1 MIKRHTFKRP
11 TGGGF
16 ALLTALVALCVSA
29 CGNLAP
35 TYQRP
40 AAPVPAQWPGSPTS
54 TAQSAATA
62 TDTAVPAAEL
72 AWQDYLSDDALQQVI
87 LLALERNRD
96 LRIALLN
103 VELARA
109 QLGLRRADQLPT
121 VNASASGSRAPN
133 SAGGITSV
141 YNAGLTVTAYELDFF
156 DRVANLKDQALAQY
170 LASEEGSRTARIGL
184 IATVAQTWLTLL
196 ADEELLSLSRQ
207 TLTSRDATLAL
218 VQLRFQHGAASALE
232 LSIARSLAES
242 ARVTLAQQQR
252 QRALDEN
259 ALTLL
264 MGQRLPA
271 LLRRQL
277 QPGHLTRQQLKNL
290 PADLPSDLL
299 QRRPDIRQAEQLLVA
314 SNAGI
319 GAARAAFFPRI
330 SLTTGA
336 GTVSN
341 ALTGLFSGGS
351 WGFSFAPQLVLPLLD
366 GGRTQAQLDAALTG
380 QNVAIAQYDR
390 TVQTAFR
397 EVADALASRDAWVR
411 QLAAQQAQT
420 DAEADR
426 LRLTDLR
433 LQNGAASQL
442 EWLDA
447 ERSVF
452 AARQSLVQTRLA
464 GLQNQI
470 TLYKALGGGDLAV
483 GR

>member
-1 MIKRHTFKRP
+1 MTKRP
-11 TGGGF
+11 PGSGLVPL
-16 ALLTALVALCVSA
+16 AVLVALCVSA
-29 CGNLAP
+29 CGSLAP

-40 AAPVPAQWPGSPTS
+40 PAPVPAQWPGSQTS
-54 TAQSAATA
+54 TAQPAATVA
-62 TDTAVPAAEL
+62 DTTVPAAEL
-72 AWQDYLSDDALQQVI
+72 AWQDYLTDDALQQVI
-87 LLALERNRD
+87 TFALAHNRD

-121 VNASASGSRAPN
+121 VNASAGGSRAPN
-133 SAGGITSV
+133 SAGGITSM
-141 YNAGLTVTAYELDFF
+141 YSAGLTVTAYELDFF

-207 TLTSRDATLAL
+207 ALTSRDATLAL

-264 MGQRLPA
+264 MGQPLPA

-336 GTVSN
+336 GMVSN

-366 GGRTQAQLDAALTG
+366 GGRNQAQLDAALTG

-397 EVADALASRDAWVR
+397 EVADALASRDAWIR
-411 QLAAQQAQT
+411 QLTAQQAQT

-433 LQNGAASQL
+433 LQNGAASLL

-470 TLYKALGGGDLAV
+470 TLYKALGGGDLVV

>member
-1 MIKRHTFKRP
+1 MTKRP
-11 TGGGF
+11 FSSGL
-16 ALLTALVALCVSA
+16 AVLTVLCLSA
-29 CGNLAP
+29 CGSLAP

-40 AAPVPAQWPGSPTS
+40 EAPVPAQWPGSQTPARDPASSTS
-54 TAQSAATA
+54 ATPATA
-62 TDTAVPAAEL
+62 AAASLPAAEL

-87 LLALERNRD
+87 ALALAHNRD

-103 VELARA
+103 VEQARA

-196 ADEELLSLSRQ
+196 ADEELLSLSQQ
-207 TLTSRDATLAL
+207 TLTSRDATLDL
-218 VQLRFQHGAASALE
+218 VQLRYQHGAASALD

-242 ARVTLAQQQR
+242 ARATLAQQQR

-264 MGQRLPA
+264 MGQPLPA
-271 LLRRQL
+271 SV
-277 QPGHLTRQQLKNL
+277 RQQLLPGQLARQQLRDL

-299 QRRPDIRQAEQLLVA
+299 QRRPDIRQAEQQLIGA
-314 SNAGI
+314 NAGI

-341 ALTGLFSGGS
+341 ALTGLFKGGS
-351 WGFSFAPQLVLPLLD
+351 WGFSLAPQLVLPLLD
-366 GGRTQAQLDAALTG
+366 GGRNQAQLDTAVAG
-380 QNVAIAQYDR
+380 RDIAIAQYDR
-390 TVQTAFR
+390 AIQTAFR

-411 QLAAQQAQT
+411 QLTAQQRQT
-420 DAEADR
+420 DAESDR

-433 LQNGAASQL
+433 LQNGASSLL

-470 TLYKALGGGDLAV
+470 TLYKVLGGGDLAA

>member
-1 MIKRHTFKRP
+1 MTKRP
-11 TGGGF
+11 PGSGLVPL
-16 ALLTALVALCVSA
+16 AVLVALCVSA
-29 CGNLAP
+29 CGSLAP

-40 AAPVPAQWPGSPTS
+40 PAPVPAQWPGSQTS
-54 TAQSAATA
+54 TAQPAATVA
-62 TDTAVPAAEL
+62 DTTVPAAEL
-72 AWQDYLSDDALQQVI
+72 AWQDYLTDDALQQVI
-87 LLALERNRD
+87 TFALAHNRD

-121 VNASASGSRAPN
+121 VNASAGGSRAPN
-133 SAGGITSV
+133 SAGGITSM
-141 YNAGLTVTAYELDFF
+141 YSAGLTVTAYELDFF

-207 TLTSRDATLAL
+207 ALTSRDATLAL

-264 MGQRLPA
+264 MGQPLPA

-336 GTVSN
+336 GMVSN

-366 GGRTQAQLDAALTG
+366 GGRNQAQLDAALTG

-397 EVADALASRDAWVR
+397 EVADALASRDVWVR

-433 LQNGAASQL
+433 LQNGAASLL

-470 TLYKALGGGDLAV
+470 TLYKALGGGDLVV

>member
-1 MIKRHTFKRP
+1 MTKRP
-11 TGGGF
+11 PGSGLVPL
-16 ALLTALVALCVSA
+16 AVLVALCVSA
-29 CGNLAP
+29 CGSLAP

-40 AAPVPAQWPGSPTS
+40 PAPVPAQWPGSQTS
-54 TAQSAATA
+54 TAQPAATVA
-62 TDTAVPAAEL
+62 DTTVPAAEL
-72 AWQDYLSDDALQQVI
+72 AWQDYLTDDALQQVI
-87 LLALERNRD
+87 TFALAHNRD

-121 VNASASGSRAPN
+121 VNASAGGSRAPN
-133 SAGGITSV
+133 SAGGITSM
-141 YNAGLTVTAYELDFF
+141 YSAGLTVTAYELDFF

-207 TLTSRDATLAL
+207 ALTSRDATLAL

-264 MGQRLPA
+264 MGQPLPA

-336 GTVSN
+336 GMVSN

-366 GGRTQAQLDAALTG
+366 GGRNQAQLDAALTG

-433 LQNGAASQL
+433 LQNGAASLL

-470 TLYKALGGGDLAV
+470 TLYKALGGGDLVV

>member
-1 MIKRHTFKRP
+1 
-11 TGGGF
+11 
-16 ALLTALVALCVSA
+16 
-29 CGNLAP
+29 
-35 TYQRP
+35 
-40 AAPVPAQWPGSPTS
+40 VPAQWPGSQTS
-54 TAQSAATA
+54 TAQPAATVA
-62 TDTAVPAAEL
+62 DTTVPAAEL
-72 AWQDYLSDDALQQVI
+72 AWQDYLTDDALQQVI
-87 LLALERNRD
+87 TFALAHNRD

-121 VNASASGSRAPN
+121 VNASAGGSRAPN
-133 SAGGITSV
+133 SAGGITSM
-141 YNAGLTVTAYELDFF
+141 YSAGLTVTAYELDFF

-207 TLTSRDATLAL
+207 ALTSRDATLAL

-264 MGQRLPA
+264 MGQPLPA

-336 GTVSN
+336 GMVSN

-366 GGRTQAQLDAALTG
+366 GGRNQAQLDAALTG

-397 EVADALASRDAWVR
+397 EVADALASRDVWVR

-433 LQNGAASQL
+433 LQNGAASLL

-470 TLYKALGGGDLAV
+470 TLYKALGGGDLVV

>member
-1 MIKRHTFKRP
+1 MTKRP
-11 TGGGF
+11 PGSGLVPL
-16 ALLTALVALCVSA
+16 AVLVALCVSA
-29 CGNLAP
+29 CGSLAP

-40 AAPVPAQWPGSPTS
+40 PAPVPAQWPGSQTS
-54 TAQSAATA
+54 TAQPAATVA
-62 TDTAVPAAEL
+62 ATAVPAAEL
-72 AWQDYLSDDALQQVI
+72 AWQDYLTDDALQQVI
-87 LLALERNRD
+87 TFALAHNRD

-121 VNASASGSRAPN
+121 VNASAGGSRAPN
-133 SAGGITSV
+133 SAGGITSM
-141 YNAGLTVTAYELDFF
+141 YSAGLTVTAYELDFF

-207 TLTSRDATLAL
+207 ALTSRDATLAL

-242 ARVTLAQQQR
+242 ARVTLTQQQR

-264 MGQRLPA
+264 MGQPLPA

-366 GGRTQAQLDAALTG
+366 GGRNQAQLDAALTG

-433 LQNGAASQL
+433 LQNGAASLL

-470 TLYKALGGGDLAV
+470 TLYKALGGGDLVV

>member
-1 MIKRHTFKRP
+1 
-11 TGGGF
+11 
-16 ALLTALVALCVSA
+16 
-29 CGNLAP
+29 
-35 TYQRP
+35 
-40 AAPVPAQWPGSPTS
+40 VPAQWPGSQTS
-54 TAQSAATA
+54 TAQPAATVA
-62 TDTAVPAAEL
+62 DTTVPAAEL
-72 AWQDYLSDDALQQVI
+72 AWQDYLTDDALQQVI
-87 LLALERNRD
+87 TFALAHNRD

-121 VNASASGSRAPN
+121 VNASAGGSRAPN
-133 SAGGITSV
+133 SAGGITSM
-141 YNAGLTVTAYELDFF
+141 YSAGLTVTAYELDFF

-207 TLTSRDATLAL
+207 ALTSRDATLAL

-264 MGQRLPA
+264 MGQPLPA

-336 GTVSN
+336 GMVSN

-366 GGRTQAQLDAALTG
+366 GGRNQAQLDAALTG

-397 EVADALASRDAWVR
+397 EVADALASRDAWIR
-411 QLAAQQAQT
+411 QLTAQQAQT

-433 LQNGAASQL
+433 LQNGAASLL

-470 TLYKALGGGDLAV
+470 TLYKALGGGDLVV

>member
-1 MIKRHTFKRP
+1 
-11 TGGGF
+11 
-16 ALLTALVALCVSA
+16 
-29 CGNLAP
+29 
-35 TYQRP
+35 
-40 AAPVPAQWPGSPTS
+40 
-54 TAQSAATA
+54 
-62 TDTAVPAAEL
+62 
-72 AWQDYLSDDALQQVI
+72 
-87 LLALERNRD
+87 
-96 LRIALLN
+96 
-103 VELARA
+103 
-109 QLGLRRADQLPT
+109 
-121 VNASASGSRAPN
+121 
-133 SAGGITSV
+133 
-141 YNAGLTVTAYELDFF
+141 
-156 DRVANLKDQALAQY
+156 
-170 LASEEGSRTARIGL
+170 
-184 IATVAQTWLTLL
+184 
-196 ADEELLSLSRQ
+196 
-207 TLTSRDATLAL
+207 
-218 VQLRFQHGAASALE
+218 
-232 LSIARSLAES
+232 
-242 ARVTLAQQQR
+242 
-252 QRALDEN
+252 
-259 ALTLL
+259 
-264 MGQRLPA
+264 MGQPLPA

-336 GTVSN
+336 GMVSN

-366 GGRTQAQLDAALTG
+366 GGRNQAQLDAALTG

-397 EVADALASRDAWVR
+397 EVADALASRDAWIR
-411 QLAAQQAQT
+411 QLTAQQAQT

-433 LQNGAASQL
+433 LQNGAASLL

-470 TLYKALGGGDLAV
+470 TLYKALGGGDLVV

>member
-1 MIKRHTFKRP
+1 MTKRP
-11 TGGGF
+11 PGSGLVPL
-16 ALLTALVALCVSA
+16 AVLVALCVSA
-29 CGNLAP
+29 CGSLAP

-40 AAPVPAQWPGSPTS
+40 PAPVPAQWPGSQTS
-54 TAQSAATA
+54 TAEPAATVA
-62 TDTAVPAAEL
+62 DTAVPAAEL
-72 AWQDYLSDDALQQVI
+72 AWQDYLTDDALQQVI
-87 LLALERNRD
+87 TFALAHNRD

-207 TLTSRDATLAL
+207 ALTSRDATLAL

-264 MGQRLPA
+264 MGQPLPA

-336 GTVSN
+336 GMVSN

-366 GGRTQAQLDAALTG
+366 GGRNQAQLDAALTG

-397 EVADALASRDAWVR
+397 EVADALASRDAWIR
-411 QLAAQQAQT
+411 QLTAQQAQT

-433 LQNGAASQL
+433 LQNGAASLL

-470 TLYKALGGGDLAV
+470 TLYKALGGGDLVV